1 MHELY
6 IMDVYNI
13 LLFSSSIL
21 KAAQSQV
28 KSEYLKSE
36 ALRLHLLLTNLSFR
50 FSVFLSEVSLLQCLL
65 FYDET

>member
-1 MHELY
+1 MHELH

-28 KSEYLKSE
+28 KREHPKSE

-50 FSVFLSEVSLLQCLL
+50 FSVFLSEVSLLQCSL